1 MNKELQKRQKEQC
14 RRMQDSLTIL
24 RTLAGWTMQD
34 MADRLGCTKQNIS
47 RLENKKNEMSFV
59 QCIAIRTILGM
70 EIEELDKKAAKNK
83 DSEAQAK
90 SEQLKTAITILLDM
104 PEDQITQEMRDS
116 IEAAAKAAKG
126 GVSRILLKKI
136 LPMAAT
142 AVGVAAGVAVVGTS
156 WLLKLN
162 VSSDEENEKNDQP
175 ENDRE
180 TKEFPKEDEIF

>member
-1 MNKELQKRQKEQC
+1 MNKQLQRRQKEQC

-24 RTLAGWTMQD
+24 RTLAGWTMQE

-70 EIEELDKKAAKNK
+70 EIEELDKKAAEKN
-83 DSEAQAK
+83 DSEAQAQ

-162 VSSDEENEKNDQP
+162 ATSEEKKELPEMPNDDADKT
-175 ENDRE
+175 EILND
-180 TKEFPKEDEIF
+180 